1 MEQDQAGRITM
12 SREELYAL
20 VWETPMRRL
29 ASRFGFSDVG
39 LAKICKKHRIPRP
52 ARGHWARLEFGQ
64 SVPKARL
71 PILAPGEEHLQRVLL
86 DPQEPPQPGRER
98 VPRPQPV
105 RLPVPEVLS
114 NPHRLVEITG
124 KSLRGAKADDCGLLH
139 PRAQAALNVVV
150 GPDSVDRAMR
160 ILQALILTRLCLRP
174 TGMPA
179 GSGAR
184 KARRG

>member
-1 MEQDQAGRITM
+1 M
-12 SREELYAL
+12 
-20 VWETPMRRL
+20 
-29 ASRFGFSDVG
+29 
-39 LAKICKKHRIPRP
+39 
-52 ARGHWARLEFGQ
+52 
-64 SVPKARL
+64 
-71 PILAPGEEHLQRVLL
+71 QRVLL